1 MKRVS
6 SGSVVCCPKCGAPA
20 TVSEIG
26 MDRLKCRKCNLDFCS
41 WVIGGFVT
49 TFEAN
54 DADTMDSKRKIED
67 YWVMLQKL
75 SNLNNIMGR

>member
-6 SGSVVCCPKCGAPA
+6 SGFVVCCPKCGAPA

-26 MDRLKCRKCNLDFCS
+26 MDRLKCRKCNHDFGC

-49 TFEAN
+49 TFEVKES
-54 DADTMDSKRKIED
+54 DAVDSKSLIDD
-67 YWVMLQKL
+67 YWVKLQKL
-75 SNLNNIMGR
+75 CSLK